1 MSGPFAP
8 VNVDLNVKAGE
19 VDAPRVGSLCKDTL
33 PSGKNREGRGVFKQ
47 ATGWWVEYTKNA
59 SVAGCQI
66 FPIPPLP
73 EGNHSRGKCVTR
85 VLMPPRARVKWF
97 PWCPLIF
104 FKYVI
109 SLQIAQHVTKMT
121 QDIESYV
128 NFPGKKVK
136 ANCFFTWLF
145 KNYFTFRANSNVYS
159 LCM

>member
-85 VLMPPRARVKWF
+85 VLMPPCPMSNDFHDVHWF
-97 PWCPLIF
+97 
-104 FKYVI
+104 
-109 SLQIAQHVTKMT
+109 LQIRDFLPEHIACYK
-121 QDIESYV
+121 DDERYRNYV

-136 ANCFFTWLF
+136 ASCFFTWLF
-145 KNYFTFRANSNVYS
+145 KNYFTFRANSKVHS